1 MKKVQMVSIK
11 INKINLTAK
20 WLEIINKIRELDKLK
35 I

>member
-1 MKKVQMVSIK
+1 MVSVK